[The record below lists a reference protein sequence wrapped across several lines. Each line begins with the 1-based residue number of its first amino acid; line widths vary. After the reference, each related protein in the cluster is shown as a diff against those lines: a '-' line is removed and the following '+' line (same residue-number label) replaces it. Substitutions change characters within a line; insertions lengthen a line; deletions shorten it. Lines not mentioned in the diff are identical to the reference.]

1 MVKEIKRT
9 LLEPNLTCSE
19 AARETGITERQLIRA
34 VKSGK
39 LQALNIGKVVL
50 RSDLE
55 AFKRDYLPSRRG
67 GNVRRGGRLE
77 R

>member
-1 MVKEIKRT
+1 MIEEVEKDS
-9 LLEPNLTCSE
+9 LEPSLTCSE
-19 AARETGITERQLIRA
+19 AARETGISERQLIRA